1 MESLE
6 KYDYMISSKE
16 KIKQQRLVK
25 ALLILGA
32 MTHPRLALSAISG

>member
-6 KYDYMISSKE
+6 KYDYIISSKGE
-16 KIKQQRLVK
+16 IKQQHLVK
-25 ALLILGA
+25 ALLMLGA